1 MDRICADHKVLNQ
14 ANVMG
19 LSKSGTLAAMASSRC
34 VGLVNLDQPE
44 TLLCKQKRV
53 FKEVNELQFSK
64 GSESLIAIATG
75 MKVDTYISLSESV
88 LTQESNLNSYLPL
101 HWLCL
106 WVTEFTNSSKVEPL
120 HFQNVYENTE
130 YVWF

>member
-75 MKVDTYISLSESV
+75 MKVDTPSLFYKKRSKNVSTSLDFAFFFFCTYSCFFKMYFGISEIKQILRRSQKRS
-88 LTQESNLNSYLPL
+88 
-101 HWLCL
+101 
-106 WVTEFTNSSKVEPL
+106 F
-120 HFQNVYENTE
+120 
-130 YVWF
+130 